1 MYVYVHTYVYI
12 NDPTGHKAWS
22 KKKYTGFLFILYE
35 EFYMNL

>member
-1 MYVYVHTYVYI
+1 MYVYVYTYVYI

-22 KKKYTGFLFILYE
+22 KKKIHRISLILYE